1 MDRKVMIIGA
11 VVVVIA
17 LVAASAAVVLNNDKG
32 EEKKGLYALDAT
44 ILEVDMGG
52 MSGTPKMVETI
63 EYMYKTV
70 YGDLKEGADKLTLA
84 DAKADT
90 TFWNTYCN
98 YESTVSVDSTTGAI
112 TYKTVVDDSGKLK
125 SVIIDGPADVLIATG
140 TAFPTV
146 VYYVLCEK
154 YNVTPYSTEA
164 LNNTDLVKE
173 FQAVNY
179 GSLDLD
185 SVKTSSEELAKY
197 YSSNYVQ
204 HCTSIKSYDKEQ
216 LAQDITD
223 ASAGGKKVILMG
235 SGTLDKENNAA
246 VIKSV
251 TGQGGYVYLN
261 TSASMLQTFA
271 GIEQVA
277 TLLGYAD
284 EVQDV
289 IEEFQL
295 KLYKIYWSAQD
306 HTAEKHKAYFEG
318 SSGKASKSSGSGF
331 AICSF
336 LNWDTSLFTGAE
348 IDTETLLK
356 EKPDVI
362 IFYTN
367 DDRSMDVKMRATS

>member
-1 MDRKVMIIGA
+1 MDRKVMMIGA

-17 LVAASAAVVLNNDKG
+17 LVAAGAAVMLNNND
-32 EEKKGLYALDAT
+32 EKKGLYALDAT
-44 ILEVDMGG
+44 ILDVDMGG

-70 YGDLKEGADKLTLA
+70 YGDLKEGAEKLTLA

-90 TFWNTYCN
+90 TFWDTYCN
-98 YESTVSVDSTTGAI
+98 YTPTVSVDSSTGAI
-112 TYKTVVDDSGKLK
+112 TYKTVTDNSGKLK
-125 SVIIDGPADVLIATG
+125 SVTIDGPANVLIATG
-140 TAFPTV
+140 TAYPTV
-146 VYYVLCEK
+146 IYYVLCEK

-164 LNNTDLVKE
+164 LNNADLVKE

-179 GSLDLD
+179 GSLNLD
-185 SVKTSSEELAKY
+185 SVKISSEELAKY
-197 YSSNYVQ
+197 YGSNYVQ
-204 HCTSIKSYDKEQ
+204 HCTSIKTYDKEQ
-216 LAQDITD
+216 LAQDVNG
-223 ASAGGKKVILMG
+223 ASTGGKKVILMG
-235 SGTLDKENNAA
+235 SGTLDKDNNEA
-246 VIKSV
+246 VINSV
-251 TGQGGYVYLN
+251 TGQGGYVYFN

-277 TLLGYAD
+277 TLLGYAN
-284 EVQDV
+284 EVKEV

-306 HTAEKHKAYFEG
+306 HITEKHKAYFEG
-318 SSGKASKSSGSGF
+318 STGKASKATGSGF

-336 LNWDTSLFTGAE
+336 LGWDTSLFTGAE